1 MSEIFDR
8 LITSIINLPEVQSIG
23 KTGSKDISFSDD
35 NDVDIFIICNNT
47 PNLKTREKLYNDI
60 NYDLKIKTHDFEGKY
75 WGTLDLINIDKI
87 EICLMYFNRSKV
99 ENEIDDILQGNRIK
113 KEENYFY
120 PMGRCATYKN
130 INILYDKSM
139 FLENMKLKLSDYPET
154 LYDKNIDFHLSKLND
169 SEDME
174 SAIHKKDILFYH
186 SALDNS
192 IDHYLQLLFTL
203 NYCFFPS
210 RKRSFLYINE
220 FKYKPKNCIER
231 LIEIVKYGGEVNT
244 INKSYEKWKEIV
256 KETIELI
263 NSNKNEQPAHNK
275 R

>member
-1 MSEIFDR
+1 MNEIFYR

-23 KTGSKDISFSDD
+23 KTGSKDISFSED

-47 PNLKTREKLYNDI
+47 PDLKTREIIYNDI

-75 WGTLDLINIDKI
+75 WGTLDLIYIDNV

-139 FLENMKLKLSDYPET
+139 FLENMKLKLSDYPDK

-169 SEDME
+169 SEDMK
-174 SAIHKKDILFYH
+174 SAIQKKDILFYH

-231 LIEIVKYGGEVNT
+231 LIEIVKYGGEVDT
-244 INKSYEKWKEIV
+244 INKSYEKWNEIV

-263 NSNKNEQPAHNK
+263 NSNKN